1 MQFVPQPM
9 NIVVDGRYQI
19 IKRLGKG
26 GFAHTYLAKNLTA
39 PGEPKCVV
47 KQLRPK
53 VTHPRM
59 LQLFKLEAAILAR
72 FKHSQI
78 PQSVDCFE
86 HQGDFFLVQDFVAG
100 DDLSKE
106 FTIGH
111 KWSEAK
117 VIEFLREMLRVLG
130 YVHQQNAIHRDI
142 KPTNIIRRWDNGKL
156 CLIDFG
162 AVQDLE
168 NDYANHATVVGT
180 PGYHAPEQAHGVAS
194 FSSDIYA
201 LGMTAIQF
209 LTGQYPLHLP
219 KNEVGEVMWH
229 DFVNISDRLT
239 LILED
244 MTRVVE
250 IDRYD
255 STSAV
260 LQDLDSLKIGFGDFD
275 RLTSAQLPDMSGHQ
289 LLTSRIMA
297 VTILLGLGLISTMA
311 IVNRVQVSEANIGN
325 PLLVD
330 R

>member
-1 MQFVPQPM
+1 M

-39 PGEPKCVV
+39 PGEPQCVV
-47 KQLRPK
+47 KQLRPR
-53 VTHPRM
+53 VEHPRM

-78 PQSVDCFE
+78 PQTVECFE

-111 KWSEAK
+111 QWSEAK
-117 VIEFLREMLRVLG
+117 VVQFLQEMLQVLD
-130 YVHQQNAIHRDI
+130 YVHQKQAIHRDI
-142 KPTNIIRRWDNGKL
+142 KPANIIRRWDNGRL

-162 AVQDLE
+162 AVQDLAA
-168 NDYANHATVVGT
+168 DSSPTVVGT
-180 PGYHAPEQAHGVAS
+180 PGYHAPEQAEGVAT

-209 LTGQYPLHLP
+209 LTGQYPLHLA
-219 KNEVGEVMWH
+219 KDAEGAVSWRGLT
-229 DFVNISDRLT
+229 NISDRLAT
-239 LILED
+239 ILEG
-244 MTRVVE
+244 MTQVNQ
-250 IDRYD
+250 IDRYIC
-255 STSAV
+255 TSAV
-260 LQDLDSLKIGFGDFD
+260 LDDLNTLPIGAADFD
-275 RLTSAQLPDMSGHQ
+275 RLSATQLLDRSSHQ
-289 LLTSRIMA
+289 LLVSRIMA
-297 VTILLGLGLISTMA
+297 VTLLLGLGSICTAA
-311 IVNRVQVSEANIGN
+311 ICNRVSVAPTGVSGETII
-325 PLLVD
+325 D